1 MYFVGNVLSPTL
13 TQPEQHDPTFAFTK
27 EEARF
32 DLKGVPIHMEHDDK
46 MKVGHVTKCWNN
58 KDGSKWIVGK
68 LDDPSMLGCFARHA
82 VQKSS
87 RGTRYYTGL
96 SLTHTHT
103 QYANGKT
110 EKKPVEISLCVD
122 PRREDCRIMF
132 VDDIKHIPTRIDTY
146 KASLKA
152 HKMAEVNNTPAPET
166 PKEPVEKEPEKKP
179 EKVESVEPDTTQMME
194 VIVKQQRDLET
205 LQKQAE
211 ELKKLKGDIA
221 EREKKEFEMAQAKS
235 EAMAKALVES
245 WSNTLDQADLTDAN
259 REAILEMAKKFPR
272 ESSDFLQIAHSASK
286 KFAAREKQLKEA
298 VEATKNRDLKVK
310 FDAVMNKTAPQV
322 QVQTHAASKKKKSDK
337 EHFMEAFKKYRSSGS
352 GRNLM
357 DEFVEMNQP
366 KRRRMY

>member
-27 EEARF
+27 EEAQF
-32 DLKGVPIHMEHDDK
+32 DLKGVPIHMEHDEK
-46 MKVGHVTKCWNN
+46 MKVGRVTKCWNN

-87 RGTRYYTGL
+87 KGTRYYTGL

-103 QYANGKT
+103 QYANGAT

-152 HKMAEVNNTPAPET
+152 HKMAEVTNTPAPTEVKPQE
-166 PKEPVEKEPEKKP
+166 PKEPTEQPKE
-179 EKVESVEPDTTQMME
+179 VAPDTTQMME
-194 VIVKQQRDLET
+194 VIVNQQKDLEA
-205 LQKQAE
+205 LQQQAE
-211 ELKKLKGDIA
+211 ELKKLKDEIA
-221 EREKKEFEMAQAKS
+221 EREKKEFETAQAKS

-286 KFAAREKQLKEA
+286 KFAAREKQLQEA
-298 VEATKNRDLKVK
+298 VEATKNKDLKVK

-322 QVQTHAASKKKKSDK
+322 QVQATHAASNKKKKSDND
-337 EHFMEAFKKYRSSGS
+337 HFMAAFKKYRSSGS

-357 DEFVEMNQP
+357 DEFVELNQT
-366 KRRRMY
+366 KRRRMF